1 MVTFNNRKALTFKE
15 ILPVLAAIILV
26 THIWSILHVLEE
38 IPAWVMRMDLWE
50 LAGAVSYTQ
59 VATLVESLLLLA
71 GVVIAALL
79 LPRRFFRDDFV
90 VLGSLFVITLS
101 LWTVVIQQAFK
112 AIQAAWPLPIL
123 IGAVPFLLSFVGV
136 YHLARRSPRVRET
149 TRKVLDRVSIL
160 AWFYLA
166 VDFIAILVIAVRNI

>member
-1 MVTFNNRKALTFKE
+1 MVTFNNRKTPTLKE
-15 ILPVLAAIILV
+15 ILPVLAAIVLV

-71 GVVIAALL
+71 VVVLAALL

-101 LWTVVIQQAFK
+101 LWTVLIQQAFR
-112 AIQAAWPLPIL
+112 AIQAAWPLPVL
-123 IGAVPFLLSFVGV
+123 IGVVPFLLSFVGV
-136 YHLARRSPRVRET
+136 YQLARRNPRVRET
-149 TRKVLDRVSIL
+149 TLKVLDRVSIL
-160 AWFYLA
+160 AWVYL
-166 VDFIAILVIAVRNI
+166 VLDFIAILVVTARNL